1 MKCPICNNSTG
12 LEIDMHADGYADNLL
27 ECTSCGAIWLETV
40 EGIELINKKVA

>member
-1 MKCPICNNSTG
+1 MKCPICSNSTG
-12 LEIDMHADGYADNLL
+12 LELDMHADGYADNLL

>member
-1 MKCPICNNSTG
+1 MKCPMCSTKNG

-40 EGIELINKKVA
+40 EGIELINRKAA